1 MQLTAEG
8 DSVMDEPYEDY
19 CDFWDDLDAYA
30 EHWKT
35 CLYYVWKTIGRLL
48 VRQTKPDTNEL

>member
-1 MQLTAEG
+1 MTRRRFYKALQLTAEG

-30 EHWKT
+30 EH
-35 CLYYVWKTIGRLL
+35 
-48 VRQTKPDTNEL
+48 